1 MEIKSR
7 ITRTEE
13 DYFIEFD
20 FVPGQEIKI
29 AIDSGEILS
38 HYGFSF
44 SWHFFAFFL
53 CHIFFL
59 KRNAIFSRDTVP
71 EVIAESVEHE
81 RIVRLCRGLLCKSCK
96 QEEAVMLKN
105 KLF

>member
-13 DYFIEFD
+13 DYFIKFD

-44 SWHFFAFFL
+44 S
-53 CHIFFL
+53 
-59 KRNAIFSRDTVP
+59 
-71 EVIAESVEHE
+71 
-81 RIVRLCRGLLCKSCK
+81 
-96 QEEAVMLKN
+96 
-105 KLF
+105 